1 MKCFALTSSLPGEK
15 AGDKMPFISPEDIL
29 QAKQMDLLTY
39 LQNYEPNELV
49 RVSAN
54 TYCTREHD
62 SLKISNGK
70 WHWFSRGFGGTTAL
84 DYLIKVKDYSFI
96 QAVETILGRSAV
108 MPPIAKQAPKSEP
121 RKLLLPPPNSSA
133 DRVVRYLRG
142 RGIHPVI
149 IDHCL
154 RNRSLYESAEYHSA
168 VFIGRDKDGN
178 ARYGAI
184 RGTKGAYK
192 GEATGSDKHYSFSI
206 AENPASD
213 TVHVFES
220 AIDLMSFATLRLFD
234 GGSWRENNMVS
245 LAGVF
250 KTKRTDVVPMALQ
263 QYLSEHPQVKSLH
276 LHLDNDEIGRGAVA
290 GIAAGLNG
298 AYEIFDEPPVYGK
311 DYNEQLMIRVGLLNR
326 KEARVR

>member
-1 MKCFALTSSLPGEK
+1 
-15 AGDKMPFISPEDIL
+15 MPFISPEDIL

-154 RNRSLYESAEYHSA
+154 RNRSLYESADYHSA

>member
-70 WHWFSRGFGGTTAL
+70 WHWFSRGFGGKTAL

-108 MPPIAKQAPKSEP
+108 MPPIAKQYPKSEH
-121 RKLLLPPPNSSA
+121 RKLLLPPSNSSA

-154 RNRSLYESAEYHSA
+154 RNRSLYESADYHSA

-234 GGSWRENNMVS
+234 GGSWRENNMLS

>member
-1 MKCFALTSSLPGEK
+1 
-15 AGDKMPFISPEDIL
+15 MPFISPEDIL

-108 MPPIAKQAPKSEP
+108 MPSIVKQAPKSEP

-154 RNRSLYESAEYHSA
+154 RNRSLYESADYHSA

-234 GGSWRENNMVS
+234 GGSWRENNMLS

>member
-1 MKCFALTSSLPGEK
+1 M
-15 AGDKMPFISPEDIL
+15 
-29 QAKQMDLLTY
+29 
-39 LQNYEPNELV
+39 
-49 RVSAN
+49 
-54 TYCTREHD
+54 
-62 SLKISNGK
+62 
-70 WHWFSRGFGGTTAL
+70 
-84 DYLIKVKDYSFI
+84 
-96 QAVETILGRSAV
+96 
-108 MPPIAKQAPKSEP
+108 
-121 RKLLLPPPNSSA
+121 
-133 DRVVRYLRG
+133 RYLRG

-154 RNRSLYESAEYHSA
+154 RNRSLYESADYHSA

-234 GGSWRENNMVS
+234 GGSWRENNMLS

-290 GIAAGLNG
+290 GIVAGLNG

>member
-1 MKCFALTSSLPGEK
+1 
-15 AGDKMPFISPEDIL
+15 MPFISPEDIL

>member
-1 MKCFALTSSLPGEK
+1 
-15 AGDKMPFISPEDIL
+15 MPFISPEDIL

-108 MPPIAKQAPKSEP
+108 MPPIVKQAPKSEP
-121 RKLLLPPPNSSA
+121 RKLLLPLPNSSA

-154 RNRSLYESAEYHSA
+154 RNRSLYESADYHSA

-234 GGSWRENNMVS
+234 GGSWRENNMLS

>member
-108 MPPIAKQAPKSEP
+108 MPSIVKQAPKSEP

-154 RNRSLYESAEYHSA
+154 RNRSLYESADYHSA

-234 GGSWRENNMVS
+234 GGSWRENNMLS

>member
-108 MPPIAKQAPKSEP
+108 MPPIVKQSPKSEP

-154 RNRSLYESAEYHSA
+154 RNRSLYESADYHSA

-234 GGSWRENNMVS
+234 GGSWRENNMLS

>member
-1 MKCFALTSSLPGEK
+1 
-15 AGDKMPFISPEDIL
+15 MPFISPEDIL

-84 DYLIKVKDYSFI
+84 DYLIKVKDYSFV

-108 MPPIAKQAPKSEP
+108 MPPIVKQAPKSEP

-133 DRVVRYLRG
+133 DRVVRYLKG

-154 RNRSLYESAEYHSA
+154 RNRSLYESADYHSA

-234 GGSWRENNMVS
+234 GGSWRENNMLS